1 MNKKSKNDA
10 LKLYKAILTL
20 KTEEECAAF
29 FEDICTFQEVEAIA
43 QRLEVACNLVEGKSY
58 IDINKLTGA
67 STATICRV
75 SKALNYGDGGYKTV
89 IERLEE
95 NDNK

>member
-1 MNKKSKNDA
+1 MLKKGMGNIN
-10 LKLYKAILTL
+10 KLYKAILTL
-20 KTEEECAAF
+20 KTESECAAF
-29 FEDICTFQEVEAIA
+29 FDDICTIQELEALA
-43 QRLEVACNLVEGKSY
+43 QRFEVACYLSKGKNYS
-58 IDINKLTGA
+58 DINKAVGA

-95 NDNK
+95 DAD